1 MSLWI
6 RHFKLLRTIWRYKCV
21 FFPDKNLAACTRAA
35 AFFVF
40 FFSTWLHKTAEI
52 TVSTSEARETLDFEV
67 VSDKRFMSY
76 VLRKRSLAL

>member
-1 MSLWI
+1 M
-6 RHFKLLRTIWRYKCV
+6 C

-76 VLRKRSLAL
+76 VLRKRSLALWHKPYEEEPS